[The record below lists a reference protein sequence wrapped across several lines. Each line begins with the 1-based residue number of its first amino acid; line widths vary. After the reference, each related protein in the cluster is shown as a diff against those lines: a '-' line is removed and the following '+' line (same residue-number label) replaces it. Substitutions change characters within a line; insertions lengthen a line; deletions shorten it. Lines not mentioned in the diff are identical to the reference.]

1 MRILY
6 HFLCTAL
13 IICSHL
19 NSSEAQSIS
28 TLTFDDALAIARKNS
43 PDILQAKL
51 GLTRNQELLNAQE
64 ASLKSSFGFLLEPFS
79 YSNISEFNTQF
90 STWFTQETKSY
101 TGTFI
106 VSQPILWTDGIL
118 VLRNQFGW
126 RDSNSDLIEYTQNE
140 NFSNNLYLSYDQPI
154 FTYNRQQLALD
165 EVKLDLENA
174 SLNYS
179 IRELELE
186 LLVAQNFYTSYQ
198 NKMSLQVAR
207 EDSLNRQQSFMIIK
221 NKVDAGLAA
230 REELYQAELDL
241 TTSQSQL
248 QNEKVA
254 LQNSL
259 DELKRIL
266 GMDIFDEI
274 SVVAEVSQVN
284 VTVDMERALTH
295 GLTHR
300 MELRQRDI
308 NLAISKANVVRSA
321 ATNEFK
327 GNVSLSYGVIGQN
340 EQLNMVYD
348 VPTKNQRVVLSFELP
363 VWDWGEQRSRIKA
376 SEASVE
382 QTEISAS
389 EERKMIQIG
398 IRRAYRNL
406 KNQSLQIEMARQN
419 VKSAQLTYD
428 INLERY
434 ENGDLTSMDLNLV
447 QNQLSQRKIGLVNA
461 LINYKMALLDIKIES
476 LWDFEKDRPVILLD
490 DKEEE

>member
-1 MRILY
+1 M
-6 HFLCTAL
+6 
-13 IICSHL
+13 
-19 NSSEAQSIS
+19 
-28 TLTFDDALAIARKNS
+28 
-43 PDILQAKL
+43 
-51 GLTRNQELLNAQE
+51 
-64 ASLKSSFGFLLEPFS
+64 
-79 YSNISEFNTQF
+79 
-90 STWFTQETKSY
+90 
-101 TGTFI
+101 
-106 VSQPILWTDGIL
+106 
-118 VLRNQFGW
+118 
-126 RDSNSDLIEYTQNE
+126 
-140 NFSNNLYLSYDQPI
+140 
-154 FTYNRQQLALD
+154 
-165 EVKLDLENA
+165 KLDLENA

-186 LLVAQNFYTSYQ
+186 QLVAQSFYTSYQ

-221 NKVDAGLAA
+221 NKVDAGIAA

-248 QNEKVA
+248 QNEKVN

-259 DELKRIL
+259 DELKRLL

-274 SVVAEVSQVN
+274 SVVAEISQQT
-284 VTVDMERALTH
+284 VTVDLEHALTH

-327 GNVSLSYGVIGQN
+327 GNISLSYGVIGQN

-348 VPTKNQRVVLSFELP
+348 VPTKNQRAVLSFELP
-363 VWDWGEQRSRIKA
+363 VWDWGEQNSRIKA
-376 SEASVE
+376 SEASVK
-382 QTEISAS
+382 QTEISSS

-406 KNQSLQIEMARQN
+406 KNQALQIEMARQN

-476 LWDFEKDRPVILLD
+476 LWDFEKDRPVILLE
-490 DKEEE
+490 DKEE

>member
-6 HFLCTAL
+6 HFLCAVL

-43 PDILQAKL
+43 PDILQARL

-106 VSQPILWTDGIL
+106 VSQPILWTDGLL

-186 LLVAQNFYTSYQ
+186 LLVAQNFYTAYQ

-207 EDSLNRQQSFMIIK
+207 EDSLNRRQSFMIIK
-221 NKVDAGLAA
+221 NKVEAGIAA

-248 QNEKVA
+248 QNEKVT

-259 DELKRIL
+259 DELKRLL
-266 GMDIFDEI
+266 GMDIFVEI
-274 SVVAEVSQVN
+274 SVAAEISQV
-284 VTVDMERALTH
+284 TVMVDLEHALTH

-327 GNVSLSYGVIGQN
+327 GNISLSYGVIGQN

-348 VPTKNQRVVLSFELP
+348 VPTKNQRAVLSFELP
-363 VWDWGEQRSRIKA
+363 VWDWGEQNSRIKA
-376 SEASVE
+376 SEASVK

-406 KNQSLQIEMARQN
+406 KNQALQIEMARQN

-476 LWDFEKDRPVILLD
+476 LWDFEKDRPVILLED
-490 DKEEE
+490 NEEE